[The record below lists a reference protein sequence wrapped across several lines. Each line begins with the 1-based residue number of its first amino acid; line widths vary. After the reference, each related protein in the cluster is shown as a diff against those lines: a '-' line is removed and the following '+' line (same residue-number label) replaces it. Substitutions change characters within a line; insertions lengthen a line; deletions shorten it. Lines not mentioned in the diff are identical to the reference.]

1 MAKKIIKVAGVAII
15 DQDKNKVLAGKRN
28 ADRLVGGMWEFPG
41 GKIEKGETPQ
51 EAAKRELKEEFHDE
65 VQIGPQ
71 LGETV
76 SYEYDFG
83 IVKLTV
89 FFAKLLTN
97 NFDLV
102 AHSEVEWL
110 SADEVQKLNWVPA
123 DAPLVKELARTN
135 FRDIKFKSNII

>member
-51 EAAKRELKEEFHDE
+51 EVAKRELKEEFHDK
-65 VQIGPQ
+65 VQIGSQ

-135 FRDIKFKSNII
+135 FRDIKF

>member
-51 EAAKRELKEEFHDE
+51 EAAKRELKEEFHDK
-65 VQIGPQ
+65 VQIGSQ

-110 SADEVQKLNWVPA
+110 SADEVQKLNWAPA
-123 DAPLVKELARTN
+123 DAPLVKDLARTY
-135 FRDIKFKSNII
+135 FRDIKF

>member
-28 ADRLVGGMWEFPG
+28 ADRLVGGMGEFLG

-71 LGETV
+71 LDETV

-110 SADEVQKLNWVPA
+110 SADEVQKLNWAPA

-135 FRDIKFKSNII
+135 FRDIKF

>member
-1 MAKKIIKVAGVAII
+1 MAKKIIKVAGVVII

-28 ADRLVGGMWEFPG
+28 ANRLVGGMWEFPG

-110 SADEVQKLNWVPA
+110 SADEVQKLNWAPA
-123 DAPLVKELARTN
+123 DAPLVKEFSANKL
-135 FRDIKFKSNII
+135 

>member
-28 ADRLVGGMWEFPG
+28 ANRLVGGMWEFPD

-110 SADEVQKLNWVPA
+110 SADEVQKLNWAPA

-135 FRDIKFKSNII
+135 FRDIKF

>member
-1 MAKKIIKVAGVAII
+1 MAKKIIKVVGVAII

-28 ADRLVGGMWEFPG
+28 ADRLVSGMWEFPG

-110 SADEVQKLNWVPA
+110 SADEVQKLNWAPA

-135 FRDIKFKSNII
+135 FRDIKF

>member
-65 VQIGPQ
+65 VQIGLQ

-83 IVKLTV
+83 VVKLTV

-110 SADEVQKLNWVPA
+110 STDEVQKLNWAPA

-135 FRDIKFKSNII
+135 FRDIKF

>member
-51 EAAKRELKEEFHDE
+51 EAAKRELKEEFHDK
-65 VQIGPQ
+65 VQIGSQ

-83 IVKLTV
+83 IVKLTA

-135 FRDIKFKSNII
+135 FRDIKF

>member
-65 VQIGPQ
+65 VQVGPQ

-135 FRDIKFKSNII
+135 FRDIKF

>member
-71 LGETV
+71 LDETV

-110 SADEVQKLNWVPA
+110 SADEVQKLNWAPA

-135 FRDIKFKSNII
+135 FRDIKF

>member
-1 MAKKIIKVAGVAII
+1 MAKKIIKVVGVAII

-110 SADEVQKLNWVPA
+110 SADEVQKLNWAPA

-135 FRDIKFKSNII
+135 FRDIKF

>member
-135 FRDIKFKSNII
+135 FRDIKF

>member
-1 MAKKIIKVAGVAII
+1 MAKKIIKVASVAII

-51 EAAKRELKEEFHDE
+51 EAAKRELEEEFHDE

-110 SADEVQKLNWVPA
+110 SADEVQKLNWAPA

-135 FRDIKFKSNII
+135 FRDIKF

>member
-1 MAKKIIKVAGVAII
+1 MAKKMAKKIIKVAGVAII

-110 SADEVQKLNWVPA
+110 SADEVQKLNWAPA

-135 FRDIKFKSNII
+135 FRDIKF

>member
-51 EAAKRELKEEFHDE
+51 EAAKRELKEEFHDK
-65 VQIGPQ
+65 VQIGAR

-135 FRDIKFKSNII
+135 FRDIKF

>member
-1 MAKKIIKVAGVAII
+1 MAKKIIKVEGVAII

-110 SADEVQKLNWVPA
+110 SADEVQKLNWAPA

-135 FRDIKFKSNII
+135 FRDIKF

>member
-15 DQDKNKVLAGKRN
+15 DQDKNKVLAEKRN

-71 LGETV
+71 LDETV

-110 SADEVQKLNWVPA
+110 SADEVQKLNWAPA

-135 FRDIKFKSNII
+135 FRDIKF

>member
-110 SADEVQKLNWVPA
+110 SADEVQKLNWAPA
-123 DAPLVKELARTN
+123 EAPLVKELARTN
-135 FRDIKFKSNII
+135 FRDIKF

>member
-41 GKIEKGETPQ
+41 GKIEKGETSQ

-110 SADEVQKLNWVPA
+110 SADEVQKLNWAPA

-135 FRDIKFKSNII
+135 FRDIKF

>member
-110 SADEVQKLNWVPA
+110 SADEVQQLNWAPA

-135 FRDIKFKSNII
+135 FRDIKF

>member
-1 MAKKIIKVAGVAII
+1 MAKKIIKVAGVVII

-28 ADRLVGGMWEFPG
+28 ANRLVGGMWEFPG

-110 SADEVQKLNWVPA
+110 SADEVQKLNWALA

-135 FRDIKFKSNII
+135 FRDIKF

>member
-51 EAAKRELKEEFHDE
+51 EATKRELKEEFHDE

-110 SADEVQKLNWVPA
+110 SADEVQKLNWAPA

-135 FRDIKFKSNII
+135 FRDIKF

>member
-1 MAKKIIKVAGVAII
+1 MAKKIIKVAGVVII

-28 ADRLVGGMWEFPG
+28 ANRLVGGMWEFPG

-110 SADEVQKLNWVPA
+110 SADEVQKLNWAPA

-135 FRDIKFKSNII
+135 YRDIKF

>member
-15 DQDKNKVLAGKRN
+15 DQDKNKVLAEKRN

-135 FRDIKFKSNII
+135 FRDIKF

>member
-51 EAAKRELKEEFHDE
+51 EVAKRELKEEFHDK
-65 VQIGPQ
+65 VQIGSQ

-110 SADEVQKLNWVPA
+110 SADEVQKLNWAPA

-135 FRDIKFKSNII
+135 FRDIKF

>member
-1 MAKKIIKVAGVAII
+1 
-15 DQDKNKVLAGKRN
+15 
-28 ADRLVGGMWEFPG
+28 MWEFPG

-110 SADEVQKLNWVPA
+110 SADEVQKLNWAPA

-135 FRDIKFKSNII
+135 FRDIKF

>member
-28 ADRLVGGMWEFPG
+28 ADRVVGEMWEFPG

-110 SADEVQKLNWVPA
+110 SADEVQKLNWAPA

-135 FRDIKFKSNII
+135 FRDIKF

>member
-51 EAAKRELKEEFHDE
+51 EAAKRELKEEFHDK
-65 VQIGPQ
+65 VQIGSQ

-110 SADEVQKLNWVPA
+110 SADEVQKLNWAPA

-135 FRDIKFKSNII
+135 FRDIKF

>member
-110 SADEVQKLNWVPA
+110 SADEVQKLNWAPA

-135 FRDIKFKSNII
+135 FRDIKI

>member
-1 MAKKIIKVAGVAII
+1 MAKKIIKVASVAII

-83 IVKLTV
+83 IVKLIV

-110 SADEVQKLNWVPA
+110 SADEVQKLNWAPA

-135 FRDIKFKSNII
+135 FRDIKF

>member
-110 SADEVQKLNWVPA
+110 SADEVQKLNWAPA
-123 DAPLVKELARTN
+123 NAPLVKELARTN
-135 FRDIKFKSNII
+135 FRDIKF

>member
-51 EAAKRELKEEFHDE
+51 EAAKRELKEEFHDK

-71 LGETV
+71 LDETV

-135 FRDIKFKSNII
+135 FRDIKF

>member
-51 EAAKRELKEEFHDE
+51 EADKRELKEEFHDE

-71 LGETV
+71 LDETV

-110 SADEVQKLNWVPA
+110 SADEVQKLNWAPA

-135 FRDIKFKSNII
+135 FRDIKF

>member
-83 IVKLTV
+83 IVKLIV

-110 SADEVQKLNWVPA
+110 SADEVQKLNWAPA
-123 DAPLVKELARTN
+123 DASLVKELARTN
-135 FRDIKFKSNII
+135 FRDIKF